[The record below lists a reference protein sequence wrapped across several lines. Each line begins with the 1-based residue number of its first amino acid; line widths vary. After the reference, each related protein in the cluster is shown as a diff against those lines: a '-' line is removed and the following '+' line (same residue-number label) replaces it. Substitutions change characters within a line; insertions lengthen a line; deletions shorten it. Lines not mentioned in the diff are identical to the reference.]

1 MRFPFVSATDAPALD
16 ALRRAAPQPLQRP
29 LELTRVLHDA
39 YGAPRGYAFSW
50 GQLIER
56 TSALPDPDTGHYT
69 GITWTIIPTLAWRS
83 LLPRL
88 RACGRHLHHLL
99 RHALEEGPGCFDVRV
114 PPSVYIQCPTCVG
127 LATLTTL
134 CDADARHARAW
145 IADQFV
151 PHDLP
156 LVLEGYHH
164 YLGDLLHALR
174 KEGFAVAAGNGGV
187 L

>member
-16 ALRRAAPQPLQRP
+16 ALRSATPQPLQRP
-29 LELTRVLHDA
+29 VELTRVLHEA

-50 GQLIER
+50 GQLTER
-56 TSALPDPDTGHYT
+56 ASALPDPDTGHYT
-69 GITWTIIPTLAWRS
+69 GISWTIIPTLAWRR

-88 RACGRHLHHLL
+88 HACGWHLYHLL
-99 RHALEEGPGCFDVRV
+99 RHVFEGGTGCFDVSV
-114 PPSVYIQCPTCVG
+114 PPIVYVQCLTGVE

-134 CDADARHARAW
+134 CDADARDARAW
-145 IADQFV
+145 LADQFV

-156 LVLEGYHH
+156 LVLESYHD
-164 YLGDLLHALR
+164 YLGELVHVMR
-174 KEGFAVAAGNGGV
+174 EEGLAVAAENGGV